1 MVNDKKDLET
11 EEKIK
16 KTVSDLLFKEGRFNA
31 TTQEIADRA
40 GVNRTLINY
49 YFRSRDNLFTLVYQD
64 AMYKEYKL
72 RTRLLYSDLPFKEKV
87 EKHIEYSLQK
97 AIEYPYLQTY
107 LVTRINDT
115 GIYEEYEANE
125 GGRIKFFKEYQE
137 EIRKGTI
144 EDISPVQFLLNLGS
158 LISFPLAVRPLI
170 RMKLNIS
177 EEDFDKLISERKE
190 IIMKMLFKK

>member
-49 YFRSRDNLFTLVYQD
+49 YFRSRDNLFTLVFQD
-64 AMYKEYKL
+64 AMDNEH
-72 RTRLLYSDLPFKEKV
+72 RVRARLLCSDLPFKEKV

-115 GIYEEYEANE
+115 GTYEEYEPNE
-125 GGRIKFFKEYQE
+125 ESRIKFFKEYQE
-137 EIRKGTI
+137 EIKKGTI